1 MRSGVLRSGAPA
13 LLAIVVVGMSVAAC
27 HSAGRSGS
35 AGGPTGAPM
44 SPGPTA
50 DPTSTAALATGSPA
64 TTLSSSAEPAATGSA
79 GASAVA
85 DLPPSAALTAEGGD
99 PAVGQ
104 LGSYTWL
111 DGGSDSPWL
120 PGTPLTVGAR
130 EPLTVTIGGGVAV
143 ADWSAR
149 RVTAGRTDGSGAIAL
164 GEAAG
169 PPVAFAAPATGT
181 WSVQVTVR
189 FANDL
194 GSATYYWLLTVR

>member
-1 MRSGVLRSGAPA
+1 MRSGPLRTGAPA
-13 LLAIVVVGMSVAAC
+13 LLAIVVVGMIVAAC
-27 HSAGRSGS
+27 DSVGPSGS
-35 AGGPTGAPM
+35 AGGATGASM

-50 DPTSTAALATGSPA
+50 EPTATAAPATGTAAA
-64 TTLSSSAEPAATGSA
+64 TVSSSSPAATGSA
-79 GASAVA
+79 GASVSG
-85 DLPPSAALTAEGGD
+85 LPPSATLAADGSD

-111 DGGSDSPWL
+111 DAGSDSPWL
-120 PGTPLTVGAR
+120 PGTPLTVGAG
-130 EPLTVTIGGGVAV
+130 EPLTVAIGDGVAV
-143 ADWSAR
+143 AEWSAR

-164 GEAAG
+164 GAAAI

-194 GSATYYWLLTVR
+194 GSATYYWRLTVR